1 MKTKKSYIEYRLEN
15 GCVIEVSVV
24 RGKIDFQLYRQDK
37 NQMELF
43 GDTVLTKSEAKE
55 LAKILQELSND

>member
-1 MKTKKSYIEYRLEN
+1 MKTKKSFIEYRLEN
-15 GCVIEVSVV
+15 GGVIEVSVV

-55 LAKILQELSND
+55 LATILQELAND